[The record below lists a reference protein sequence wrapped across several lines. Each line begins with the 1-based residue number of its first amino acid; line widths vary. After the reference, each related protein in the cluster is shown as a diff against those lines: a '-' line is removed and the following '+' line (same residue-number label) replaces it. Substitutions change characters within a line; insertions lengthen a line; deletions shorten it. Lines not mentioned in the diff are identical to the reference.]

1 MKHCLLLLLLL
12 SFNNQAIKTGQYYI
26 DIGSKTV
33 DCKLV
38 LSSDNS
44 YMITLSFLETEDML
58 FNAVL
63 SQGHYSII
71 GNQLTLHDDHYGYD
85 WIISIKNNKIQVVQ
99 GYVVLNN
106 KKIVDYQDKNVTII
120 SPNEDY
126 LNRNISSIILFI
138 KAQQGTPIIISGQYE
153 DPNQRYLLKIDNKG
167 GYQLYIKDIL
177 VSEGGWSQH
186 NNTLMLN
193 DSQLNYSFSMAIG
206 NGDLMSMGI
215 PGEFGGTKFEII
227 KTNNNYNNKTNIK
240 LNNHRGGCSRNKT
253 R

>member
-44 YMITLSFLETEDML
+44 YMITLSFLETEDIL

-71 GNQLTLHDDHYGYD
+71 GNQLTLHDDYYNYD
-85 WIISIKNNKIQVVQ
+85 WIIAMNNNKILVVQ
-99 GYVVLNN
+99 GYAFLNN
-106 KKIVDYQDKNVTII
+106 KKIVDYWEDSVII
-120 SPNEDY
+120 HSPDEDF
-126 LNRNISSIILFI
+126 LNRNRSSLKLFI
-138 KAQQGTPIIISGQYE
+138 RSQQGNPLVIPGQYE
-153 DPNQRYLLKIDNKG
+153 DINQHYLLTLNNDG
-167 GYQLYIKDIL
+167 EYQLYIKDIL
-177 VSEGGWSQH
+177 VSEGNWNQH
-186 NNTLMLN
+186 NSTLMLN
-193 DSQLNYSFSMAIG
+193 DIRLNYSFSMAIG
-206 NGDLMSMGI
+206 NGELRSIGI
-215 PGEFGGTKFEII
+215 PGEFGDTKFEII
-227 KTNNNYNNKTNIK
+227 KTNNNHNNKTNIK